1 MQPSN
6 PAEGIIQQFQALM
19 AATKMKLAD
28 VVWSGTDTLSLKST
42 ALWFKTIDSNWRQ

>member
-1 MQPSN
+1 MQPSD

-28 VVWSGTDTLSLKST
+28 VVWSGTDTQSLKST
-42 ALWFKTIDSNWRQ
+42 AL